1 MPRSFSCIQGRRAD
15 PKLYR
20 VPETVVFKVRVRAD
34 DLVDQVEFHVS
45 GEPYVVKTYGGNG
58 GRQCADFDLGIGEWL
73 AAVLRRQALNS
84 ELSSSLNAVL
94 FETNTGRL
102 SQWYGNPYGGHLMP
116 RLVAPPGQT
125 IVGLVRPSDGFCPG
139 VQDITTAPAPL

>member
-1 MPRSFSCIQGRRAD
+1 MPVHYSGRMCSRD
-15 PKLYR
+15 
-20 VPETVVFKVRVRAD
+20 EDTDTVFKVRVRAG
-34 DLVDQVEFHVS
+34 DLVDQVEFHVT
-45 GEPYVVKTYGGNG
+45 GETPIVKTYGGNG
-58 GRQCADFDLGIGEWL
+58 GQQCADFDLGIGEWL
-73 AAVLRRQALNS
+73 TAVLRRQTLNS